1 MFKKSTPWSSI
12 SDIMSGLMMVFLFI
26 SVSYAYV
33 ASEQS
38 KTLEEQAEQLRE
50 QNEQISGL
58 VFEWEDY
65 NRLIYEDLNSEF
77 GVQLEEWNA
86 EIQQDTLSIRFKD
99 PEILFATGRSDIS
112 PKFREILQDFWPRYI
127 NVLQRYDDSIREVRI
142 EGHTSSEWGS
152 VNQDESYFRNMAL
165 SQSRTRTA
173 LQTCYDF
180 TPPDLLSWVRNNVT
194 ANGMSFSKLVIDANG
209 NEDVEQSRRVEF
221 TIVTDSLTRLKEI
234 SEEL

>member
-26 SVSYAYV
+26 SISYAYV
-33 ASEQS
+33 AAEQS

-58 VFEWEDY
+58 VIEWEDY

-77 GVQLEEWNA
+77 GEQLEAWNA

-112 PKFREILQDFWPRYI
+112 PKFREILQDFWPRYVR
-127 NVLQRYDDSIREVRI
+127 VLQRYDESIREVRI

-152 VNQDESYFRNMAL
+152 VSQDESYFKNMAL
-165 SQSRTRTA
+165 SQSRTRSA
-173 LQTCYDF
+173 LQMCYSF
-180 TPPDLLSWVRNNVT
+180 TPSAFLPWVRGNVT
-194 ANGMSFSKLVIDANG
+194 ANGMSFSKLV
-209 NEDVEQSRRVEF
+209 
-221 TIVTDSLTRLKEI
+221 
-234 SEEL
+234 

>member
-33 ASEQS
+33 AAEQS

-58 VFEWEDY
+58 VMEWEDY

-77 GVQLEEWNA
+77 GDQLEEWNA

-99 PEILFATGRSDIS
+99 PQILFAAGKSDIS
-112 PKFREILQDFWPRYI
+112 PKFREILHDFWPRYVG
-127 NVLQRYDDSIREVRI
+127 VLQRYDDSIREVRI

-152 VNQDESYFRNMAL
+152 ASQDDSYFRNMAL
-165 SQSRTRTA
+165 SQSRTRSA
-173 LQTCYDF
+173 LQTCYGF
-180 TPPDLLSWVRNNVT
+180 TPEPLLSWVRNNVT
-194 ANGMSFSKLVIDANG
+194 ANGMSFSKLVVDPRGI
-209 NEDVEQSRRVEF
+209 EDVEQSRRVEF
-221 TIVTDSLTRLKEI
+221 TIVTDSFTRLKEI